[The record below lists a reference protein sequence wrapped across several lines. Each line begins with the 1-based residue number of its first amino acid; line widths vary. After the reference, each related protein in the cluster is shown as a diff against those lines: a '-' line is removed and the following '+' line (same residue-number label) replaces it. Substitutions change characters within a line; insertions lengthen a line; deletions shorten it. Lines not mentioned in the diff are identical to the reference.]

1 MANPKAASKKNNWL
15 PVAAII
21 LLILFVLK
29 FDVVVSAIDPTGKM
43 GLAGIVNDS
52 FPIVL
57 GAVLIIVGI
66 AAAATVWVAV
76 ALIAVGVGMIASRLY
91 SIWKRNQK
99 TTLNT
104 PG

>member
-1 MANPKAASKKNNWL
+1 MPVKKKNPNN
-15 PVAAII
+15 I
-21 LLILFVLK
+21 LLTIMAILLLVLFILK
-29 FDVVVSAIDPTGKM
+29 FDVVTSAIDPTGKM

-57 GAVLIIVGI
+57 GVVLIIIGI

-76 ALIAVGVGMIASRLY
+76 ALVAVGVGMVASRLY

>member
-1 MANPKAASKKNNWL
+1 MPVRRKRPNN
-15 PVAAII
+15 I
-21 LLILFVLK
+21 LLTIMAILLLVLFILK
-29 FDVVVSAIDPTGKM
+29 FDAVVSAIDPTGKM

-76 ALIAVGVGMIASRLY
+76 ALVAVGVGMVASRFY

-99 TTLNT
+99 TTINA

>member
-1 MANPKAASKKNNWL
+1 
-15 PVAAII
+15 II

-52 FPIVL
+52 FPIVM
-57 GAVLIIVGI
+57 GAILIIVGI

-76 ALIAVGVGMIASRLY
+76 ALIAVGVGMVASRLY

-99 TTLNT
+99 ATINA
-104 PG
+104 PV